1 MFNKKLQAEVA
12 RLEREVKR
20 LNRELEKAEDSR
32 IHLRKIIKAK
42 DKVIKSLKGN
52 KNKNKK

>member
-1 MFNKKLQAEVA
+1 MFNKKLKAEVA
-12 RLEREVKR
+12 RLEREVTR

-42 DKVIKSLKGN
+42 DKVIKILKRN
-52 KNKNKK
+52 KIKNKK

>member
-1 MFNKKLQAEVA
+1 MFNKKLKAEVT
-12 RLEREVKR
+12 RLDSEVKR

-42 DKVIKSLKGN
+42 DKVIKSHKGN
-52 KNKNKK
+52 KNKK

>member
-1 MFNKKLQAEVA
+1 MFNKKLKAEVA
-12 RLEREVKR
+12 RLEREVTR

-42 DKVIKSLKGN
+42 DKVIKILKRSQ
-52 KNKNKK
+52 